1 MVRTLLLTDI
11 VDSTQMVRELGDA
24 RAAEVFALHDRLSR
38 DLLPGH
44 RGREIDKTDGFLM
57 LFETPQ
63 DGLDY
68 ALAYHASMR
77 QLSRE
82 LGVEVRARAGLHTAE
97 VVLRENPASDVAL
110 GAKPLEV
117 DGIAKSTAARIMSL
131 ASGGQTLLS
140 QSARHGTQVPEGA
153 REVSH
158 GYYRVKGLEEPIE
171 LFEVGAPEFA
181 PLAPPPDSEKVHRVV
196 FTDFGWQ
203 TLNAVPNNLP
213 AARDRFFG
221 RSRELRLLAD
231 WVHESGLVSVVGVGG
246 LGKSRLVERFARTFL
261 GDFPGGAWWCNAEG
275 QADVE
280 GVCRAVA
287 GAMGLPLTSGDPVQ
301 RIGAA
306 LAGKRA
312 LVVVDGG
319 LDPALASATV
329 GTWRNA
335 APRTVFVVPGLAPLR
350 LSGEQVLLLGPL
362 EVSTRPDAS
371 SPALALFLDRA
382 RAVKPSLQVDLDEVH
397 RLVRELDGLPL
408 AIELAAARVRVMTP
422 RKILE
427 RLSRRF
433 DLLKG
438 HGSETLRGVLDVSWE
453 QLEPAERS
461 ALAQCTVFTGGWSL
475 EAAEAVLELG
485 SEGDWP
491 VDVLDALAQKGLV
504 RTREVDG
511 EVRFS
516 MLRCI
521 AEYASEKQVDAALGV
536 RFVDFFAHLEA
547 TPIELENL
555 LAATRRALAAQDADA
570 ATLCCLGA
578 TRVLHR
584 VGPLSVA
591 VELGRRVLELGPTLG
606 QRARLLYERS
616 LLLSASNP
624 DEAEIAVD
632 QGLSAAGDAQD
643 DLTRAELLGALGNL
657 QLRRGRAGI
666 AEATFRASLALLP
679 RDEPRRGT
687 VQVNLALL
695 QHRRGRFDEALA
707 GLEEAL
713 VHHRRSGSHRSEGV
727 TLGHL
732 GAIHRLLGDSGRARE
747 LMIQALVIHREVASR
762 GHEAAV
768 LGSLGLLLL
777 EERDLT
783 AAQQALEQAVAIQR
797 GLGNRRGEGIAMG
810 NLGAVHMEAGDAPR
824 ARRWLSAAIEALRE
838 ARVPRAEGAFLG
850 TLAEVERRAG
860 ELDEARLHIAEAEGL
875 LRRAEDR
882 SELAKVLCR
891 RGQLDLDQRLGAQAR
906 GALDEARQLSA
917 RMGPDSEVGRLVTR
931 LAERIG

>member
-11 VDSTQMVRELGDA
+11 VDSTQMVRELGDT

-117 DGIAKSTAARIMSL
+117 DGIAKPTAARIMSL

-140 QSARHGTQVPEGA
+140 QSARQGTKVPEGA

-213 AARDRFFG
+213 APRDRFFG
-221 RSRELRLLAD
+221 RTRELRLLAD
-231 WVHESGLVSVVGVGG
+231 RAERSGLVSVVGLGG
-246 LGKSRLVERFARTFL
+246 LGKSRLVLEYARTFM
-261 GDFPGGAWWCNAEG
+261 GDFPGGVWWCATEG
-275 QADVE
+275 RQDVE

-287 GAMGLPLTSGDPVQ
+287 SAMDIPLTAGDPVE
-301 RIGAA
+301 RVGKA
-306 LAGKRA
+306 LAGKRS
-312 LVVVDGG
+312 LVVLDSG
-319 LDPALASATV
+319 LPSTLTRETV
-329 GTWRNA
+329 GVWRRL
-335 APRTVFVVPGLAPLR
+335 APKTVFVLAALGPAR

-362 EVSTRPDAS
+362 EVPSDANVFT
-371 SPALALFLDRA
+371 PAVALFLDRA
-382 RAVKPSLQVDLDEVH
+382 RAVKPQLQVDPGEVLQ
-397 RLVRELDGLPL
+397 LVRGLDGLPL

-438 HGSETLRGVLDVSWE
+438 RDDTTLRGVLDVSWE
-453 QLEPAERS
+453 QLGSSEQA
-461 ALAQCTVFTGGWSL
+461 ALAQCTVFAGGWSL
-475 EAAEAVLELG
+475 EAAEEVLSLG
-485 SEGDWP
+485 EEDWP
-491 VDVLDALAQKGLV
+491 LDVLDGLAQKGLV
-504 RTREVDG
+504 RALEVKG

-516 MLRCI
+516 MLRSI
-521 AEYASEKQVDAALGV
+521 SEYAAEKLADEGV
-536 RFVDFFAHLEA
+536 RARHAAFFADSQCDA
-547 TPIELENL
+547 RELDNL
-555 LAATRRALAAQDADA
+555 LAATRFSLGLGDTELATDCCVRASRLLRQA
-570 ATLCCLGA
+570 
-578 TRVLHR
+578 
-584 VGPLSVA
+584 GPLSVA
-591 VELGRRVLELGPTLG
+591 LELGRRVLELVPAPAG
-606 QRARLLYERS
+606 RARLLYERC
-616 LLLSASNP
+616 LLLATSNP
-624 DEAEIAVD
+624 AEAERALDLALGAARVSGD
-632 QGLSAAGDAQD
+632 QGTTG
-643 DLTRAELLGALGNL
+643 ELLGTLANL
-657 QLRRGRAGI
+657 QLQRGRVGI
-666 AEATFRASLALLP
+666 AEATFDAALGLLP
-679 RDEPRRGT
+679 PEDTRRGS
-687 VQVNLALL
+687 VLGNRALL
-695 QHRRGRFDEALA
+695 QMRRGRVDEALV
-707 GLEEAL
+707 GFQQAL
-713 VHHRRSGSHRSEGV
+713 VHHHRARNHRSAAMTMGNMGV
-727 TLGHL
+727 LHRRLGNT
-732 GAIHRLLGDSGRARE
+732 DQARE
-747 LMIQALVIHREVASR
+747 LMVEALVLHRKVSNR

-777 EERDLT
+777 EEGDLG
-783 AAQQALEQAVAIQR
+783 AAAQALEQAVAIQR
-797 GLGNRRGEGIAMG
+797 GIGNRRGEGIAMG
-810 NLGAVHMEAGDAPR
+810 NLGSVQLERGDLPS
-824 ARRWLSAAIEALRE
+824 ARRWLSSAIEALRE

-860 ELDEARLHIAEAEGL
+860 QLDEARLHIGEAEGL

-917 RMGPDSEVGRLVTR
+917 RMGPDSEVGRLVTQ
-931 LAERIG
+931 LAERVG